1 MPHERHAVVQ
11 YDISVRI
18 SSRHKLAAAVY
29 QFFEPR
35 SFSVFSL
42 AFSSSNRC
50 LILPLH
56 LNAATAGAAR
66 WVVTM
71 SGESFGMH
79 VVGVVR

>member
-18 SSRHKLAAAVY
+18 SSRHKLAAAVS

-42 AFSSSNRC
+42 AFSFSNRC

-56 LNAATAGAAR
+56 LNAAIAGAA
-66 WVVTM
+66 VVTM

>member
-1 MPHERHAVVQ
+1 MPLMRHAVVQ
-11 YDISVRI
+11 HDFSVRI
-18 SSRHKLAAAVY
+18 SSHHKLAAAVS

-42 AFSSSNRC
+42 ALSYSNRC

-56 LNAATAGAAR
+56 LNAATTGAA
-66 WVVTM
+66 VVTM

>member
-1 MPHERHAVVQ
+1 MPLMRHAVVQ
-11 YDISVRI
+11 HDFSVRI
-18 SSRHKLAAAVY
+18 SSHHKLAAAVS

-42 AFSSSNRC
+42 AFSFSNRC

-56 LNAATAGAAR
+56 LNAATTGAA
-66 WVVTM
+66 VVTM

>member
-35 SFSVFSL
+35 SSPVFSL
-42 AFSSSNRC
+42 AFSYSNRC

-56 LNAATAGAAR
+56 LNAATAGAA
-66 WVVTM
+66 VVTM

>member
-42 AFSSSNRC
+42 ALSFSNRR

-66 WVVTM
+66 WVVL
-71 SGESFGMH
+71 H
-79 VVGVVR
+79 VPCYRKK

>member
-1 MPHERHAVVQ
+1 MPLLRHAVVQ

-18 SSRHKLAAAVY
+18 SSRHKLAAAVS

-42 AFSSSNRC
+42 ALSFSNRR

-56 LNAATAGAAR
+56 LNVAIAGAAR

-71 SGESFGMH
+71 RGENFGMH
-79 VVGVVR
+79 VLGMVR

>member
-1 MPHERHAVVQ
+1 MPLMRHAVVQ
-11 YDISVRI
+11 HDIPVRI
-18 SSRHKLAAAVY
+18 SSRYKLAAAVS

-35 SFSVFSL
+35 SSPVFSL
-42 AFSSSNRC
+42 AFSYSNRC

-56 LNAATAGAAR
+56 LNATTAGAAR